1 MGDSIPL
8 FLIAFLQR
16 AFQHETDGVGR
27 YGEKQGRARRG
38 QSAVGEVERRARA
51 VAEEMNLELVEV
63 TLQKESRG
71 KCLCVYVDKEG
82 GLSLDD
88 CERYHKRLQPML
100 EDVDYDIMEVSSP
113 GADRPVKTR
122 RDFEKH
128 RGGAGG
134 GKALCCARRRKGVS
148 WTADRHG
155 RRHRDH
161 HRRDGAARWCSSG
174 GRWRWSSP
182 SSSWMRMI
190 LPTSS
195 LTP

>member
-1 MGDSIPL
+1 MAKSKD
-8 FLIAFLQR
+8 
-16 AFQHETDGVGR
+16 
-27 YGEKQGRARRG
+27 ARGAG

-128 RGGAGG
+128 RGE
-134 GKALCCARRRKGVS
+134 LVDCLLY
-148 WTADRHG
+148 T
-155 RRHRDH
+155 
-161 HRRDGAARWCSSG
+161 
-174 GRWRWSSP
+174 SP
-182 SSSWMRMI
+182 SPRDA
-190 LPTSS
+190 
-195 LTP
+195 

>member
-1 MGDSIPL
+1 
-8 FLIAFLQR
+8 
-16 AFQHETDGVGR
+16 
-27 YGEKQGRARRG
+27 
-38 QSAVGEVERRARA
+38 
-51 VAEEMNLELVEV
+51 MNLELVEV

-128 RGGAGG
+128 RGELVEVRLFAARDGA
-134 GKALCCARRRKGVS
+134 KGVS

-161 HRRDGAARWCSSG
+161 HRRDGAAAGVPAAG
-174 GRWRWSSP
+174 GGGGQAP
-182 SSSWMRMI
+182 VI
-190 LPTSS
+190 ELDEDEFLPTLS